1 MHRVTQEQLPI
12 ALVAA
17 GLPSLPGR
25 LATAKSYAERLFSYP
40 VVGSLSDD
48 DARAAIT
55 APLPSDVTIAPDA
68 LDDLVEF
75 AEGYP
80 LLLQLV
86 GKHAWDLAD
95 GPEIAKSDVALA
107 KPAAFDSLSRE
118 LFLARW
124 QRATPRERD
133 YLRAVAELGGQT
145 TSGDAAR
152 SAGYPD
158 STAAGPAREQLI
170 AKGLLWAP
178 ERGQVAFTI
187 PLFERFILDQAA

>member
-1 MHRVTQEQLPI
+1 VRRDASVTQEQLPI

-40 VVGSLSDD
+40 VVGRLSDG
-48 DARAAIT
+48 DARAALT
-55 APLPSDVTIAPDA
+55 VPLPTSITMAADA

-95 GPEIAKSDVALA
+95 GPEIGRPDVALA
-107 KPAAFDSLSRE
+107 RPAAFDSLSRE

-124 QRATPRERD
+124 QRATPCELGQLVLGREAEAKLAIATPSGWLMLPRMGT
-133 YLRAVAELGGQT
+133 LSRADQGEGHAVVAETGA
-145 TSGDAAR
+145 SRAACRIDAFA
-152 SAGYPD
+152 
-158 STAAGPAREQLI
+158 
-170 AKGLLWAP
+170 
-178 ERGQVAFTI
+178 
-187 PLFERFILDQAA
+187 